1 DVVVDGSQDVGR
13 AANQQDVG
21 EGELG
26 EKPAEGLPDGER
38 VSEVDRETE
47 DERHRDRPGGGAARG
62 GHHVV
67 ERDLVEQ
74 QNQQTRRDGPG
85 REPDEALLHSLEDL
99 SRRGGAAHAVPLA
112 PQIDQRRG
120 RGLIVAAAG
129 EATLSAALH
138 TECSAGYGTF
148 RRDAKELLCPILT
161 SSG

>member
-1 DVVVDGSQDVGR
+1 MNATGTVQAAAPR
-13 AANQQDVG
+13 AAATTSWNG
-21 EGELG
+21 ILWNSRTSR
-26 EKPAEGLPDGER
+26 PA
-38 VSEVDRETE
+38 VTAQ
-47 DERHRDRPGGGAARG
+47 AASRM
-62 GHHVV
+62 
-67 ERDLVEQ
+67 
-74 QNQQTRRDGPG
+74 RRFFI
-85 REPDEALLHSLEDL
+85 RWKDL

-112 PQIDQRRG
+112 PQLDQRRG